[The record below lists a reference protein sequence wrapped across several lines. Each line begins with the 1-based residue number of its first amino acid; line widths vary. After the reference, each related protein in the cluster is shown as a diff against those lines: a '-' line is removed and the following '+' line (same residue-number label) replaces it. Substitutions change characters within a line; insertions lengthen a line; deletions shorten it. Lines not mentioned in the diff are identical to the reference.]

1 MGLRFQRRVRILP
14 GVTLNFS
21 RKGVSTSVGVRGA
34 RVTFGHGQRRIT
46 TGVPGTG
53 LSYTTTV
60 TRTRNRTGEA
70 ADSGARGGR
79 RWVAVVLVC
88 VLAAI
93 VLATVLSSS

>member
-1 MGLRFQRRVRILP
+1 VRILP

-34 RVTFGHGQRRIT
+34 RVTFGHGRRRIT

-53 LSYTTTV
+53 LSYTTV

>member
-53 LSYTTTV
+53 LSHTTV
-60 TRTRNRTGEA
+60 TRTRNSRRVRQWT
-70 ADSGARGGR
+70 GARSGR

-93 VLATVLSSS
+93 VLAAVLSSS

>member
-1 MGLRFQRRVRILP
+1 MGLRFQRRVCILP

-53 LSYTTTV
+53 LSHTTV

-70 ADSGARGGR
+70 ADSGAHGGR

-93 VLATVLSSS
+93 VLAAVLSPS